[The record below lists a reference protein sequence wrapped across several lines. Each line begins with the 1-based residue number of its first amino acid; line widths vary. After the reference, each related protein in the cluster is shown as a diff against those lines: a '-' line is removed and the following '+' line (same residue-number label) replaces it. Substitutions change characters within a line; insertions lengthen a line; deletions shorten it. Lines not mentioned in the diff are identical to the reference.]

1 MSLQRRTVLQAAAGM
16 AALAASPAHA
26 AVGPAIKLRLLETSD
41 VHTFDE
47 DYDYFR
53 DQPDETVGLTK
64 AATLIRAARAQ
75 AKNSLLFDNG
85 DIIQGN
91 PLADYVAQPG
101 NFPRRRHPPHHPRDE
116 HAGI

>member
-26 AVGPAIKLRLLETSD
+26 AAGPAIKLRLLETSD

-64 AATLIRAARAQ
+64 AATLIRAARAE

-91 PLADYVAQPG
+91 PLADYVAHPAI
-101 NFPRRRHPPHHPRDE
+101 FPATASTPPSAR
-116 HAGI
+116 